1 MIVIKVGGSIVDG
14 LHSSTILDLK
24 NILKKDKV
32 VLVHGGGKDV
42 TVIGNKLGK
51 EQKFI
56 VSPGG
61 VKSRYTDKET
71 AEIYTMVMSGKI
83 NKTIVRL
90 LLSNGISAAGI
101 SGIDGSTIEALRKK
115 KLLVVNGKGRKMIID
130 GGYTGKINKIN
141 TLLIRNLIEGNFV
154 PVVSPI
160 ALREEKEFLNSDGDR
175 AAAYIAGGLS
185 ADKVIFIT
193 NVDGLILNDE
203 LVKKITYDKAK
214 ESLPKIGH
222 GMEKKVMACI
232 ESLDM
237 GVKEAII
244 ASGDVENPV
253 SSALFHTNCMGGYGV
268 ALIGHCNDRVVN
280 AIKNQSEKLITCHMS
295 IYNNVRL
302 EFLEK
307 MSKISPKKLS
317 KIFFSNSGAEST
329 EAALKFS
336 RKFTGKSGIIAMSGG
351 YHGKTFGAL
360 SVTHNEKYRKSF
372 QPLLE
377 GVKFV
382 PYSNPSKIEES
393 LDDSIGTVIIEPIQG
408 ETRII

>member
-1 MIVIKVGGSIVDG
+1 MSEDNYLGNLYQRFPI
-14 LHSSTILDLK
+14 
-24 NILKKDKV
+24 NISK
-32 VLVHGGGKDV
+32 
-42 TVIGNKLGK
+42 
-51 EQKFI
+51 
-56 VSPGG
+56 
-61 VKSRYTDKET
+61 
-71 AEIYTMVMSGKI
+71 
-83 NKTIVRL
+83 
-90 LLSNGISAAGI
+90 
-101 SGIDGSTIEALRKK
+101 
-115 KLLVVNGKGRKMIID
+115 GKGAIVWDVSGNEYID
-130 GGYTGKINKIN
+130 
-141 TLLIRNLIEGNFV
+141 
-154 PVVSPI
+154 
-160 ALREEKEFLNSDGDR
+160 
-175 AAAYIAGGLS
+175 
-185 ADKVIFIT
+185 
-193 NVDGLILNDE
+193 
-203 LVKKITYDKAK
+203 
-214 ESLPKIGH
+214 
-222 GMEKKVMACI
+222 
-232 ESLDM
+232 
-237 GVKEAII
+237 
-244 ASGDVENPV
+244 
-253 SSALFHTNCMGGYGV
+253 CMGGYGV

-317 KIFFSNSGAEST
+317 KVFFSNSGAEST

-408 ETRII
+408 ETGIIVPSDGVLQQIRKICDQNDLVLIFDEIQTGLGRTGRMWAGEHWSTTPDIMCLAKGIAGGLPMGLTLCKPEILDAMKVGEHSSTFAGNPLSCSAGIATIESIIEENLVENAAKVGNIFKNGLFQLKENHRIVRDVRGLGLMLALELRFDIKDILFDGIKEGLLMLYSGRNIIRLLPPLVLDEVKVAKTLSIMDKLLTKEEERKDVK